1 MPTEF
6 PDWRWPN
13 FTPEEMACKETGALV
28 IQPAFMDRLQR
39 LRTELGFPF
48 VITSGYRSA
57 RHSVE
62 RAKARPGAHVLGRA
76 VDIVARGE
84 QAFQLVAAA
93 PSLGFTGIGVAQGD
107 GSRFIH
113 LDDMRRDESHMPR
126 PWLWSY

>member
-48 VITSGYRSA
+48 VISSGYRSA

-76 VDIVARGE
+76 VDIVAPGRASVPAGRRRTIPRLYRHRRRSGRR
-84 QAFQLVAAA
+84 QSLH
-93 PSLGFTGIGVAQGD
+93 PS
-107 GSRFIH
+107 R
-113 LDDMRRDESHMPR
+113 
-126 PWLWSY
+126 